1 MNDAS
6 NIIITNNQSKITRV
20 KFGKFNNK
28 KSNQND
34 KSNITPKI
42 SNPNSN
48 NKDIQNKNKI
58 STQKS
63 NNKNGNSNS
72 NNNNNINA
80 NNNNNNNLDQQNMN
94 VSQCF
99 IEKNYFFTLL
109 YRCFPTKIKIFTLIF
124 FLICSTVFLGIN
136 LFDYI
141 NFWKNNKLYIS
152 DLWLINNIVVFTL
165 QIIFSLG
172 ILFFQCIMYVV
183 NQGEYQN
190 FTIISIIFIIAFS
203 SLRIFI
209 FVKHTNLSLSI
220 LIDLIYSIFI
230 FLINI
235 VFLMLIMLTNKK
247 KKNVLQNIDEIV
259 NFTEN
264 NMQTQ
269 KKEKEM
275 NMNTPNNSPNL
286 NILKKEIKSVQLVEE
301 DKETKKNGT

>member
-20 KFGKFNNK
+20 KFGKFNSK
-28 KSNQND
+28 KSNPND
-34 KSNITPKI
+34 ISNIAPKI
-42 SNPNSN
+42 NNTNSN
-48 NKDIQNKNKI
+48 NKEIQNKNKL

-63 NNKNGNSNS
+63 NNKNGN
-72 NNNNNINA
+72 NNININA
-80 NNNNNNNLDQQNMN
+80 NNNNNIDQQNMN
-94 VSQCF
+94 VSQSF

-136 LFDYI
+136 LVDYI
-141 NFWKNNKLYIS
+141 NFWKKNKLYIR

-165 QIIFSLG
+165 QIISSFG
-172 ILFFQCIMYVV
+172 ILFFQCIMYIV

-269 KKEKEM
+269 KKEKVM
-275 NMNTPNNSPNL
+275 NINTLNNSPNL
-286 NILKKEIKSVQLVEE
+286 NILKKEIKSVQLIEE

>member
-20 KFGKFNNK
+20 KFGKFNSK
-28 KSNQND
+28 KSNPND
-34 KSNITPKI
+34 ISNIAPKI
-42 SNPNSN
+42 NNTNSN
-48 NKDIQNKNKI
+48 NKEIQNKNKL

-63 NNKNGNSNS
+63 NNKNGN
-72 NNNNNINA
+72 NNININA
-80 NNNNNNNLDQQNMN
+80 NNNNNIDQQNMN
-94 VSQCF
+94 VSQSF

-136 LFDYI
+136 LVDYI
-141 NFWKNNKLYIS
+141 NFWKKNKLYIR

-165 QIIFSLG
+165 QIISSFG
-172 ILFFQCIMYVV
+172 ILFFQCIMYIV

-269 KKEKEM
+269 KKEKIM
-275 NMNTPNNSPNL
+275 NINTLNNSPNL
-286 NILKKEIKSVQLVEE
+286 NILKKEIKSVQLIEE

>member
-6 NIIITNNQSKITRV
+6 NIIITNNQSNITRV
-20 KFGKFNNK
+20 KFGKLTNK
-28 KSNQND
+28 KSSTND
-34 KSNITPKI
+34 KSNFAPKI
-42 SNPNSN
+42 NNSNSN
-48 NKDIQNKNKI
+48 NKDIQNKNEI

-63 NNKNGNSNS
+63 NKRNGN
-72 NNNNNINA
+72 NNININA
-80 NNNNNNNLDQQNMN
+80 NNNNKFDQQNMN
-94 VSQCF
+94 ISQCF
-99 IEKNYFFTLL
+99 IEKNYFFTRL

-152 DLWLINNIVVFTL
+152 ELWLINNIVVFTL
-165 QIIFSLG
+165 QIIFSFG
-172 ILFFQCIMYVV
+172 ILFFQCIMYII

-190 FTIISIIFIIAFS
+190 FIIISIIFIIVFS

-275 NMNTPNNSPNL
+275 NMNTLNNSPNL

-301 DKETKKNGT
+301 DKETKKNGS

>member
-20 KFGKFNNK
+20 KFGKFNSK
-28 KSNQND
+28 KSNPND
-34 KSNITPKI
+34 ISNIAPKI
-42 SNPNSN
+42 NNTNSN
-48 NKDIQNKNKI
+48 NKEIQNKNKL

-63 NNKNGNSNS
+63 NNKNGN
-72 NNNNNINA
+72 NNININA
-80 NNNNNNNLDQQNMN
+80 NNNNNIDQQNMN
-94 VSQCF
+94 VSQSF

-141 NFWKNNKLYIS
+141 NFWKKNKLYIR

-165 QIIFSLG
+165 QIISSFG
-172 ILFFQCIMYVV
+172 ILFFQCIMYIV

-275 NMNTPNNSPNL
+275 NMNTLNNSPNL

>member
-1 MNDAS
+1 
-6 NIIITNNQSKITRV
+6 
-20 KFGKFNNK
+20 
-28 KSNQND
+28 
-34 KSNITPKI
+34 
-42 SNPNSN
+42 
-48 NKDIQNKNKI
+48 
-58 STQKS
+58 
-63 NNKNGNSNS
+63 
-72 NNNNNINA
+72 
-80 NNNNNNNLDQQNMN
+80 
-94 VSQCF
+94 
-99 IEKNYFFTLL
+99 
-109 YRCFPTKIKIFTLIF
+109 
-124 FLICSTVFLGIN
+124 VFLGIN

-152 DLWLINNIVVFTL
+152 ELWLINNIVVFTL
-165 QIIFSLG
+165 QIIFSFG
-172 ILFFQCIMYVV
+172 ILFFQCIMYII

-190 FTIISIIFIIAFS
+190 FTITSIIFIIVFS

-209 FVKHTNLSLSI
+209 FIKHTNLSLSI

-235 VFLMLIMLTNKK
+235 AFLMLIMLTNKK

-275 NMNTPNNSPNL
+275 NMNTLNNSPNL

-301 DKETKKNGT
+301 DKETKKNGS

>member
-6 NIIITNNQSKITRV
+6 NIIITNNPNNITRV
-20 KFGKFNNK
+20 KFGKLNNK
-28 KSNQND
+28 KSSTND
-34 KSNITPKI
+34 KLNIVPKI
-42 SNPNSN
+42 NNSNSN
-48 NKDIQNKNKI
+48 NKDIQIKNKL

-63 NNKNGNSNS
+63 NNRNS
-72 NNNNNINA
+72 NNNANING
-80 NNNNNNNLDQQNMN
+80 NNNNNNKLDQQNMN

-124 FLICSTVFLGIN
+124 FLISSTVFLGIN

-152 DLWLINNIVVFTL
+152 ELWLINNIVVFTL
-165 QIIFSLG
+165 QIIFSFG
-172 ILFFQCIMYVV
+172 ILFFQCIMYII

-190 FTIISIIFIIAFS
+190 FTITSIIFIIVFS

-275 NMNTPNNSPNL
+275 NMNTLNNSPNL

>member
-6 NIIITNNQSKITRV
+6 NIIITNNQSNITRV
-20 KFGKFNNK
+20 KFGKLNNK
-28 KSNQND
+28 KSSTND
-34 KSNITPKI
+34 KSSVTQKTN
-42 SNPNSN
+42 NSN
-48 NKDIQNKNKI
+48 FNNKEIQNKNKI

-63 NNKNGNSNS
+63 INKNGNK
-72 NNNNNINA
+72 NINV
-80 NNNNNNNLDQQNMN
+80 NNNNLDQQNMN

-124 FLICSTVFLGIN
+124 FLICSTIFLGIN
-136 LFDYI
+136 LFDYV

-152 DLWLINNIVVFTL
+152 ELWLMNNIVVFTL
-165 QIIFSLG
+165 QIISSFG
-172 ILFFQCIMYVV
+172 ILFFQCIMFII

-190 FTIISIIFIIAFS
+190 FTIISIIFIIVFS

-235 VFLMLIMLTNKK
+235 IFLMLIMLTNKK

-269 KKEKEM
+269 KKEKET
-275 NMNTPNNSPNL
+275 NMNTLNNSPNI

>member
-6 NIIITNNQSKITRV
+6 NIIITNNQSNITRV
-20 KFGKFNNK
+20 KFGKLNNK
-28 KSNQND
+28 KSSTND
-34 KSNITPKI
+34 KSNIAPKI
-42 SNPNSN
+42 SNSNSN
-48 NKDIQNKNKI
+48 NIDIQNKNKI

-63 NNKNGNSNS
+63 NNRNGN
-72 NNNNNINA
+72 NNININA
-80 NNNNNNNLDQQNMN
+80 NNNNNLHQQNMN

-99 IEKNYFFTLL
+99 IENNYFFTLL
-109 YRCFPTKIKIFTLIF
+109 YRCFPTKTKIFTLIF

-141 NFWKNNKLYIS
+141 NFWKKNKLYIS
-152 DLWLINNIVVFTL
+152 ELWLINNIVVFTL
-165 QIIFSLG
+165 QIIFSFG
-172 ILFFQCIMYVV
+172 ILFFQCIMYII

-190 FTIISIIFIIAFS
+190 FTIISIIFIIVFS

-220 LIDLIYSIFI
+220 LIDLFYSIFI

-275 NMNTPNNSPNL
+275 NMNTLNNSPNL

-301 DKETKKNGT
+301 DKETKKNGS

>member
-6 NIIITNNQSKITRV
+6 NIVITNNQGNITKV
-20 KFGKFNNK
+20 KFGKLNTK
-28 KSNQND
+28 KTNTND
-34 KSNITPKI
+34 KSSIVSKTNN
-42 SNPNSN
+42 SNSN
-48 NKDIQNKNKI
+48 NNGIQNKNKMI
-58 STQKS
+58 TQKS
-63 NNKNGNSNS
+63 NNKNDLYT
-72 NNNNNINA
+72 NNNNV
-80 NNNNNNNLDQQNMN
+80 NNNNNLNQQNMN

-99 IEKNYFFTLL
+99 IEKNYYFTLL

-124 FLICSTVFLGIN
+124 FLICSTIFLGIN

-152 DLWLINNIVVFTL
+152 ELWLINNIVVFTL
-165 QIIFSLG
+165 QIIFSFG
-172 ILFFQCIMYVV
+172 ILFFQCIMFII

-190 FTIISIIFIIAFS
+190 FTIISIIFIIVFS
-203 SLRIFI
+203 SLRIFV

-235 VFLMLIMLTNKK
+235 VFLMLIMLNNKK

-275 NMNTPNNSPNL
+275 NMNTLNNSPNL